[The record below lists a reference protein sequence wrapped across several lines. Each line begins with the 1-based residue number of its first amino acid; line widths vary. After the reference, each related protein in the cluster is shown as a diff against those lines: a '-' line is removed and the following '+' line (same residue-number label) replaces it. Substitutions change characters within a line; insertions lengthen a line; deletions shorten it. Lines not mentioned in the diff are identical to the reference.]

1 MAIKNRIPKNI
12 ERIDKNQNPIN
23 LYLSDKVSIKE
34 LKNWLN
40 NQMKLDNNFIEI
52 DQDNFHT
59 KLKALKLK

>member
-40 NQMKLDNNFIEI
+40 NQMKLGNNFIKI